1 MHSAL
6 RLSNLRRLPRH
17 IWEVAMQA
25 LEGSV
30 PALWALDAQLGSL
43 NAAQRIDLLPL
54 VYKIVDSTDK
64 SQILQTTEDSQA
76 ASGEPT
82 SDGLIPMKRA
92 AVALKMLATIASTN
106 APSVIP
112 PVLDEIWPLI
122 SSWIIFLDSLRDN
135 LVSRSDFSLEITYR
149 IGLGL
154 LAAVFRVCTSERV
167 RNTPGV
173 VEFFARAWSLVVYP
187 SDPRW
192 SITSSAGTNVLMVL
206 RAVDIDSPEAR
217 DRWAEELANGVGGRR
232 ALAQLVVAHMRQV
245 LPSVESPLDEESLR
259 QLMGLMPVFAF
270 LPEHDEALCAALWDN
285 GLISMLTILTRALGK
300 QFNPLF
306 HPPLPP
312 LYNTLPDAVFS
323 VLLDGFV
330 PNVGWQKRIEES
342 IHAGLLDAIPRF
354 CAVSP
359 EEFIKTSI
367 IPLLQDYLAPA
378 TVFLSVLRAL
388 RPDMAMAETI
398 LLYSAQG
405 TAAFTHEVLAPV
417 WLGFI
422 SLAKE
427 RLAIVDEYD
436 SRKLSALRGCSSAKC
451 CRIASKSLLKRCAGC
466 RLMFYCSP
474 ACQREDW
481 HSSHRDICA
490 LSPLQDDD
498 DDVGTTKLLKS
509 DRAFLRALL
518 NHDAADALS
527 QPEFFRSLTST
538 LYHDPD
544 NPPFV
549 AFDYRSGRCG
559 LNVDSS
565 ARLRC
570 TNHAGCDGDRVMQNH
585 IQRAAT
591 SGGRM
596 QLHLIQ
602 LRGDHFT
609 RGMRMQNFEVPF
621 FDEWTRRLAME
632 LREKFPNGEATDE
645 DIDAHAGAFAELVQA
660 CSGLVQTH

>member
-1 MHSAL
+1 
-6 RLSNLRRLPRH
+6 
-17 IWEVAMQA
+17 MQA
-25 LEGSV
+25 FEGSV

-54 VYKIVDSTDK
+54 VYKIIDSTDK
-64 SQILQTTEDSQA
+64 SQILQTTEDS
-76 ASGEPT
+76 ASGDSEPAG
-82 SDGLIPMKRA
+82 DGLIPMKRA

-135 LVSRSDFSLEITYR
+135 LASRSDFSLEITYR
-149 IGLGL
+149 IGLGV
-154 LAAVFRVCTSERV
+154 LAAVFRVCTSQRV

-206 RAVDIDSPEAR
+206 RAVDLDSPEAR

-245 LPSVESPLDEESLR
+245 LPSVDSPLSEESLR

-342 IHAGLLDAIPRF
+342 IKAGLLDAIPQF

-359 EEFIKTSI
+359 EEYIKTSI

-378 TVFLSVLRAL
+378 TAFLSVLRAL
-388 RPDMAMAETI
+388 RPDMALAETI

-405 TAAFTHEVLAPV
+405 TAAFTHDRLHLTGEAASRDRRRIRFSEAKRSARMLLCEGALFCKLIRGGLA
-417 WLGFI
+417 
-422 SLAKE
+422 E
-427 RLAIVDEYD
+427 RVQ
-436 SRKLSALRGCSSAKC
+436 C

-466 RLMFYCSP
+466 KMMFYCSP

-481 HSSHRDICA
+481 RGGHRDICA

-498 DDVGTTKLLKS
+498 DDGELSAQRGVEYSVGHS
-509 DRAFLRALL
+509 RHYQA
-518 NHDAADALS
+518 
-527 QPEFFRSLTST
+527 PEERSRV
-538 LYHDPD
+538 P
-544 NPPFV
+544 
-549 AFDYRSGRCG
+549 SG
-559 LNVDSS
+559 
-565 ARLRC
+565 
-570 TNHAGCDGDRVMQNH
+570 
-585 IQRAAT
+585 AT
-591 SGGRM
+591 
-596 QLHLIQ
+596 
-602 LRGDHFT
+602 
-609 RGMRMQNFEVPF
+609 
-621 FDEWTRRLAME
+621 
-632 LREKFPNGEATDE
+632 
-645 DIDAHAGAFAELVQA
+645 
-660 CSGLVQTH
+660 